1 MKLETKVQWAV
12 FKEKVFSKAKIYYSI
27 LWRKFIQEKVL
38 IAKILGIFLI
48 FLIALQSSRLVDSIY
63 RMGNNKKSSHDLEKK
78 LDECES
84 SNIKYRTVALNLAK
98 KLKITEKEFNIDE
111 RGK

>member
-1 MKLETKVQWAV
+1 MKLETKVQWAN
-12 FKEKVFSKAKIYYSI
+12 FKEKAFSKIKLYYSI

-48 FLIALQSSRLVDSIY
+48 FLVALQSSRLVDLIY
-63 RMGNNKKSSHDLEKK
+63 RTKNDKKSTSDLEKK

-84 SNIKYRTVALNLAK
+84 SNIKYRSVALNLAK